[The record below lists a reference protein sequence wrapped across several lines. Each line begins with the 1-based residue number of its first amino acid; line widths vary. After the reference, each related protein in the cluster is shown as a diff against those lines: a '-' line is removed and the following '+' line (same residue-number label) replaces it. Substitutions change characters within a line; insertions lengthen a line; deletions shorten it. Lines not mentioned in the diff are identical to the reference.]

1 MAGWESCEERLSV
14 INPDER
20 EIVDTA
26 AALSDDISTQETSLA
41 PKVSCNQLIV
51 FQSFIDEVL
60 NPTTPSASL
69 TQSTTDYTI
78 GPILAVVF
86 WVTGGA
92 MNIRLV

>member
-51 FQSFIDEVL
+51 FPEFH
-60 NPTTPSASL
+60 
-69 TQSTTDYTI
+69 
-78 GPILAVVF
+78 
-86 WVTGGA
+86 
-92 MNIRLV
+92 